1 MYIHKANKKEIEAT
15 LGKKQVKQ
23 RGLYQTH
30 ALTQDQK
37 LHIARYASIHGT
49 AAAICVSKK
58 DMPDVDFKDSIM
70 WTWRDHYQAELK
82 KCGRDQ
88 AESDKI
94 AVKEMPSKE
103 RGRPVLLGNELDQQV
118 QAYLVKL
125 RESGHAVNSSI
136 VLA

>member
-1 MYIHKANKKEIEAT
+1 M
-15 LGKKQVKQ
+15 
-23 RGLYQTH
+23 
-30 ALTQDQK
+30 
-37 LHIARYASIHGT
+37 
-49 AAAICVSKK
+49 
-58 DMPDVDFKDSIM
+58 
-70 WTWRDHYQAELK
+70 K